1 MGRVDEAMRRARG
14 EVSTPVPSVVTEL
27 EESAE
32 QVRLNVSEALPAGEP
47 EADPEDEPQ
56 MSDPVSAAATV
67 EQRSAMFRGLDT
79 ELEGKVVID
88 REIVAASRE
97 QYRRLA
103 ATLLHGQS
111 NNGLKVIMVTS
122 AAVAEGKTLTAVN
135 LALTF
140 SESYRRRVLLIDGD
154 LRRPSLQRI
163 FKFDVPLGLS
173 ESLMLPADQP
183 LSLHRASSRLWIVP
197 AGAPSSDPMAGLS
210 STRMHRIIEE
220 ARDAFDWVII
230 DTPPIGLLSD
240 ASLIS
245 VKVDGVVIVVKAG
258 ATPYTQVERA
268 VAAVGRERVV
278 GVVLNRV
285 SADQGLGY
293 YSYSHYYGAQ
303 RSET

>member
-14 EVSTPVPSVVTEL
+14 EGSTPVSPAGTDGVESVSSVEPGSEL
-27 EESAE
+27 LDEFEAPDAESAAPAAPEESSSSVAVE
-32 QVRLNVSEALPAGEP
+32 PPA
-47 EADPEDEPQ
+47 
-56 MSDPVSAAATV
+56 S
-67 EQRSAMFRGLDT
+67 MFRGLDA

-88 REIVAASRE
+88 REIVAESRE

-111 NNGLKVIMVTS
+111 NSGLKVIMVTS

-154 LRRPSLQRI
+154 LRRPSMQRI
-163 FKFDVPLGLS
+163 FKFDVPIGLS

-183 LSLHRASSRLWIVP
+183 LSLHRASHRLWIVP

-245 VKVDGVVIVVKAG
+245 VKVDGVVMVVKAN

-285 SADQGLGY
+285 SPEQGLGY
-293 YSYSHYYGAQ
+293 YSYSHYSGAE